1 MKIRRLGLI
10 TRIALLVVCVEVA
23 AFGVLGWFYVD
34 RFSKT
39 FDEHLQMRMR
49 LLGRMVANDELPI
62 STISQR
68 SIVSDL
74 LGAPYLNGMVIGG
87 NGRIIVSTNPANLGR
102 SATSVSG
109 FDAGWIADSAP
120 DTRFI
125 PSDDS
130 LTAVFRIRD
139 ANGEPPLYST
149 VITIST
155 SDLNATKHSIFRW
168 GLLVSLLF
176 ILLSSAGI
184 VFIAQRLITRRVNAS
199 LKVLK
204 TVEDGDMNAR
214 IRVSSEDE
222 LGRLQHGI
230 NSMTEKVGNLLNQ
243 HRRNE
248 EEIRATSRLLDS
260 IVENIP
266 NTIFLKRASDLSYVL
281 FNKACERML
290 GFKREDMLGKNA
302 YDLFSRET
310 AEQLTVADRDVL
322 RSPQILD
329 IPEETL
335 TTHDGSQLI
344 LHTQKLALYNDR
356 SEAEYLL
363 GISEDITE
371 RKNAD
376 SDLRI
381 AATAFEAQEG
391 MMITDANGM
400 ILRVNQAFI
409 NDTGFTAEELVGKT
423 PRLLKSGRHDA
434 DFYRAMWQSINATG
448 SWQGEIWDRRKNG
461 EIYPK
466 WLSISAVKGNDGA
479 VTHYVG
485 SHIDIT
491 ERKSAEKE
499 IRLLAYYDPLTR
511 LPNRRLLMDR
521 LQQAVASGVHTGR
534 EGALLL
540 IDLDNF
546 KTINDTLGHHIGDQL
561 LQQIAQRLES
571 CVRDGDTVARLG
583 GDEFV
588 VILENLSEHAFEAA
602 AQAETVGEKILA
614 ALSQPYQFGAH
625 EYHSAGSIGITL
637 FNDKLQATGE
647 LLKQADIAM
656 YQAKKA
662 GRNTLRFFDPK
673 MQASINA
680 RVSLESEMRQALEKR
695 QFQLHYQIQVDSSHH
710 PIGAEALIRWLHPER
725 GMVSPVEFIP
735 LAEESGLM
743 LPIGHWVLD
752 TACAQLKAWQQAPNT
767 RDLLLAVNVSAKQF
781 RQADFV
787 AQMQATLQRHGINPT
802 RLKLELTESLLL
814 DDIEDTIAT
823 MNVLSEIGVQFS
835 LDDFGTGYSSLQ
847 YLKRL
852 PLDQLKIDRSF
863 VRDIVTDNNDKAI
876 VRTIAAMAKS
886 MDISVI
892 AEGVETEEQRQLLLK
907 NGCSNFQ
914 GYLFSRPVPIEQ
926 LEALLQQT

>member
-1 MKIRRLGLI
+1 MKIRLGLI
-10 TRIALLVVCVEVA
+10 GRIALLVVCVEVA

-34 RFSKT
+34 SFSKT
-39 FDEHLQMRMR
+39 FDEHLQLRMR

-62 STISQR
+62 NTISQR
-68 SIVSDL
+68 SIVRDL

-87 NGRIIVSTNPANLGR
+87 NGRIIVSTDPSELGR
-102 SATSVSG
+102 LASSVPG

-125 PSDDS
+125 PGDDS
-130 LTAVFRIRD
+130 LTAVFRLHGAD
-139 ANGEPPLYST
+139 GEPPLYST
-149 VITIST
+149 LITIST
-155 SDLNATKHSIFRW
+155 SELNATKHSIFRW

-204 TVEDGDMNAR
+204 TVENGDMDAL
-214 IRVSSEDE
+214 IPVSSDDE

-230 NSMTEKVGNLLNQ
+230 NSMTEKVGDLLDQ

-248 EEIRATSRLLDS
+248 AEIRATSRLLDS

-281 FNKACERML
+281 FNKACERLM
-290 GFKREDMLGKNA
+290 GFKRENMLGKNA

-310 AEQLTVADRDVL
+310 AEQLTAADRDVL
-322 RSPQILD
+322 RSPEIVD

-335 TTHDGSQLI
+335 TTRDGSQHV

-371 RKNAD
+371 RKKAD

-400 ILRVNQAFI
+400 ILRVNQAFT

-448 SWQGEIWDRRKNG
+448 TWQGEIWDRRKNG

-466 WLSISAVKGNDGA
+466 WLSITAVKGSDGA

-521 LQQAVASGVHTGR
+521 LQQAMASGVHTGR

-588 VILENLSEHAFEAA
+588 VILENLSEDAFEAA
-602 AQAETVGEKILA
+602 AQTETVGEKILA
-614 ALSQPYQFGAH
+614 ALNQPYQFGTH
-625 EYHSAGSIGITL
+625 EYQSAGSIGIAL

-673 MQASINA
+673 MQASITA

-695 QFQLHYQIQVDSSHH
+695 QFQLHYQIQVDSAHH

-752 TACAQLKAWQQAPNT
+752 TACAQLKAWQQEPNT
-767 RDLLLAVNVSAKQF
+767 RDLVLAVNVSAKQF

-787 AQMQATLQRHGINPT
+787 AQVQAVLQHHVINPT

-863 VRDIVTDNNDKAI
+863 VRDIVTDNSDKAI

-892 AEGVETEEQRQLLLK
+892 AEGVESEEQRQLLLK

-926 LEALLQQT
+926 FEALL

>member
-1 MKIRRLGLI
+1 MKMRRLGLI

-39 FDEHLQMRMR
+39 FDEHLQLRMR
-49 LLGRMVANDELPI
+49 LVGRMVANDELPVN
-62 STISQR
+62 TISQR
-68 SIVSDL
+68 SIVSNL

-87 NGRIIVSTNPANLGR
+87 NGRVIVSTDSSELGR
-102 SATSVSG
+102 LASSVPG

-125 PSDDS
+125 PGDDS
-130 LTAVFRIRD
+130 LTAVSRFHGAD
-139 ANGEPPLYST
+139 GEPPLYST

-155 SDLNATKHSIFRW
+155 SELNATKRSIFRW
-168 GLLVSLLF
+168 GLFVSLLF

-184 VFIAQRLITRRVNAS
+184 IFIAQRLITRRVNAT

-204 TVEDGDMNAR
+204 AVENGDMDAR
-214 IRVSSEDE
+214 VRVSSDDE
-222 LGRLQHGI
+222 LARLQHGI
-230 NSMTEKVGNLLNQ
+230 NSMTEKVGILLHQ

-248 EEIRATSRLLDS
+248 AEIRTTSLLLDS
-260 IVENIP
+260 IIENIP
-266 NTIFLKRASDLSYVL
+266 NIIFLKRASDLSYVL
-281 FNKACERML
+281 FNKACEKFM
-290 GFKREDMLGKNA
+290 GFRREDMLGKND

-310 AEQLTVADRDVL
+310 ADQMTSSDREVL
-322 RSPQILD
+322 RSSKPLA
-329 IPEETL
+329 IPEESVTSR
-335 TTHDGSQLI
+335 DGSQHI
-344 LHTQKLALYNDR
+344 MHTHKLALHTDR
-356 SEAEYLL
+356 NEAEYLL
-363 GISEDITE
+363 GIAEDITE
-371 RKNAD
+371 RKKAET
-376 SDLRI
+376 DLRI

-391 MMITDANGM
+391 MMITDANSV
-400 ILRVNQAFI
+400 ILRVNHAFV
-409 NDTGFTAEELVGKT
+409 NDTGYTAEEIVGKS
-423 PRLLKSGRHDA
+423 PRLLKSGRHGA
-434 DFYRAMWQSINATG
+434 DFYRAMWQSINTTG

-466 WLSISAVKGNDGA
+466 WLTITAVNGNDGA

-499 IRLLAYYDPLTR
+499 IQLLAYYDPLTR

-521 LQQAVASGVHTGR
+521 LHQAMASVVHTGR

-546 KTINDTLGHHIGDQL
+546 KTLNDTLGHHIGDQL
-561 LQQIAQRLES
+561 LQQIAQRLEA

-588 VILENLSEHAFEAA
+588 VILENLSEHALEAA
-602 AQAETVGEKILA
+602 AQAEAVGEKILA
-614 ALSQPYQFGAH
+614 TLNQPYQFGTL
-625 EYHSAGSIGITL
+625 EYQSAGSIGITL
-637 FNDKLQATGE
+637 FNDKLLATGE

-673 MQASINA
+673 MQATINA
-680 RVSLESEMRQALEKR
+680 RASLESEMRQALESR
-695 QFQLHYQIQVDSSHH
+695 QFQLHYQIQVDSSRN

-735 LAEESGLM
+735 LAEESGLI

-752 TACAQLKAWQQAPNT
+752 TACAQLKAWQQEPNT
-767 RDLLLAVNVSAKQF
+767 RDLVLAVNVSAKQF

-787 AQMQATLQRHGINPT
+787 ARMQAMLQRHAINPT

-814 DDIEDTIAT
+814 DDIEDTITT
-823 MNVLSEIGVQFS
+823 MNMLSEMGVQFS

-863 VRDIVTDNNDKAI
+863 VRDIVTDNSDKAI
-876 VRTIAAMAKS
+876 VRTISAMAKS
-886 MDISVI
+886 MNISVI

-926 LEALLQQT
+926 LEALLQQS